1 MAERRSIKDL
11 TKKSGFGQTS
21 IRTTGSS
28 RWSSRTLGTSEG
40 LDFSERGK
48 DPVNYDSEASE
59 LEAERKEN
67 TQPKT
72 QKEETAET
80 LLETFKQSWG
90 VATDYAKTGMIK
102 EYVDPFTG
110 SKNKKV

>member
-1 MAERRSIKDL
+1 MAERRSINDL

-21 IRTTGSS
+21 VRTTGSS
-28 RWSSRTLGTSEG
+28 RWSSRTPGVSDGLG
-40 LDFSERGK
+40 FSARSK
-48 DPVNYDSEASE
+48 TPLNYDSEASE